1 MDLKRKREN
10 LRIEMDPVAVKEVI
24 SQGVVVVVVVKEER
38 VRKVIKEARKEEE
51 VGVKGQR
58 REVGREKR
66 EVEVED
72 QTKVGDRV
80 RGPVER
86 RSDIIREVIQRVD
99 TL

>member
-1 MDLKRKREN
+1 
-10 LRIEMDPVAVKEVI
+10 MDPVAVKEVI

-38 VRKVIKEARKEEE
+38 VRKVIKRARKEEE

-66 EVEVED
+66 EVEVEN

-80 RGPVER
+80 RGRVER
-86 RSDIIREVIQRVD
+86 RKDIIRVVIQRVD
-99 TL
+99 IL